1 MKLIVAVDD
10 KGGIGK
16 GGTLPWN
23 LPEDM
28 AFFKELT
35 QGGIVIMGRGC
46 FESIPEKFRPLPNR
60 LNVVLTRFK
69 DAQYPGCLVHNSI
82 LDLLEDDYIVSK
94 SNVWVIGGSQIYDSF
109 INIVDEMYITHVNG
123 NFNCDTRFPSIDLSR
138 WESERVKEIVGG
150 SIYKYT
156 RI

>member
-1 MKLIVAVDD
+1 MKLIVAVDE

-16 GGTLPWN
+16 GGKLPWN

-28 AFFKELT
+28 EFFKEIT

-46 FESIPEKFRPLPNR
+46 YESIPKKFRPLPNR

-82 LDLLEDDYIVSK
+82 LDVLEDDYLVSK
-94 SNVWVIGGSQIYDSF
+94 DDVWVIGGAQIYDSF

-123 NFNCDTRFPSIDLSR
+123 NFDCDTHFPDIVLSR
-138 WESERVKEIVGG
+138 WKSERVKEIVGG